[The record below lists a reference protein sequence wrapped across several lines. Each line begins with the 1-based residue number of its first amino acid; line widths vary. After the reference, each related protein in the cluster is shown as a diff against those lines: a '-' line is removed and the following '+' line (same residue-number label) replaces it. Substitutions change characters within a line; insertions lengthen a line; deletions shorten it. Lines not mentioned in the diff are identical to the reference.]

1 MKAIITAD
9 LHWGAKPPSVLLEEL
24 NQTIMKHLE
33 SIDDLDAFIIAGDL
47 FDSRQWLSSDTV
59 SVAMEW
65 LFRLQDLVYTK
76 LNGYIVL
83 IKGTRNHDGDQL
95 NLVYSQLEEE
105 MQYLLFL
112 SWPLL
117 FHTFLQ

>member
-1 MKAIITAD
+1 
-9 LHWGAKPPSVLLEEL
+9 
-24 NQTIMKHLE
+24 MKHLE
-33 SIDDLDAFIIAGDL
+33 SIDELDAFIIAGDL

-95 NLVYSQLEEE
+95 NLVYKILQDRIPNSI
-105 MQYLLFL
+105 YLCNTVREIGIVSDDDEKTTKVL
-112 SWPLL
+112 
-117 FHTFLQ
+117 